1 MSKGISW
8 LSAFGLLLR
17 AAGRRA
23 RARVR
28 VQAQRGRQGSAATV
42 FGFTFVAALMFQVFV
57 ATAFV
62 WLVNTTSDMDL
73 ARDGRIV
80 VSAGLYATANA
91 LEEARRSGSDAE
103 ALARL
108 QGDLSRAFGY
118 EARALEREGEGD
130 AESIRVRLADRYEAA
145 GSGAFVARPHDG
157 FGHPVPRALAVL
169 TVLLAL
175 WWLSLV
181 LQGEGF
187 MQDAT
192 RRRHPMWEWYLGLPV
207 PQSAAFTA
215 EALSPIAANPF
226 LLVAPALLGI
236 LAGWH
241 AGSVWAGMCAVPVG
255 IPLVLAAALWAKALE
270 VLIMLRATVRNR
282 AAWFAVMA
290 GIGFVAMF
298 LPIVG
303 LQATGASRT
312 AIAAL
317 GPWLDRMPGAGAL
330 IDVDTPVGW
339 LRAMSTGILLGAAL
353 ALPAFLVMRFAA
365 ARGLESGFGATD
377 SPVDGAAFRTGGS
390 GWLGD
395 PLLHKEWLW
404 LKRDRGA
411 LVQLI
416 GVPLMLV
423 AVQAFNL
430 RNMLLTADLTW
441 NKLAGAIV
449 GMGAYMLFVT
459 GPRAL
464 SSEGPALTLTLSW
477 PRSLEDTLRMKVRLL
492 FAIVT
497 AMVYAC
503 LAVVAWMWPGEVWKI
518 LLVAL
523 VWPIF
528 GLSVAEKAVT
538 LIRTPS
544 HSGESEP
551 LSQSQMWV
559 AGLGNLTFAIGLFT
573 AQWPLAVAAVAMNW
587 VFAGALWQGFRERL
601 AYLFDPD
608 SLPAVRPPT
617 ILSSVIACVG
627 MMELGV
633 VISIPL
639 LLMGEGSLPFARVMG
654 YGLAAALVSLAVWRW
669 QRKQDVYLR
678 DILFFDGARPST
690 WVACVGGAALG
701 VLLGELGIG
710 YQMLLQGLHWPVV
723 TESLEQS
730 LRFFAEYPGMREAYA
745 IMAIGIAP
753 WVEEFIF
760 RGLMFR
766 AMLPQWG
773 LARSVLASSAFFA
786 VLHPPLAWPMVFCLG
801 ALNAFVFTRTRS
813 LLPCIVLHACYNAMV
828 IGLS

>member
-1 MSKGISW
+1 MSKGIGW
-8 LSAFGLLLR
+8 LSAVGLLLR

-23 RARVR
+23 RARTR
-28 VQAQRGRQGSAATV
+28 VQAQRGRQGSAGAV
-42 FGFTFVAALMFQVFV
+42 FGFALFAALMFQMFL

-62 WLVNTTSDMDL
+62 WLVNTTTDMDL

-108 QGDLSRAFGY
+108 QGDLTRAFGY
-118 EARALEREGEGD
+118 EARALERAGEGD

-145 GSGAFVARPHDG
+145 GSGAFVARSQDG
-157 FGHPVPRALAVL
+157 FSHPVPRGFAVL
-169 TVLLAL
+169 TVLLVS

-187 MQDAT
+187 TQDAT
-192 RRRHPMWEWYLGLPV
+192 RRRHPMWEWYQGLPI
-207 PQSAAFTA
+207 PQSAVFTA

-241 AGSVWAGMCAVPVG
+241 AGSVWVGMCAVPVG

-270 VLIMLRATVRNR
+270 VLVMLRATVRNR

-290 GIGFVAMF
+290 GIGFVAML

-303 LQATGASRT
+303 LQARGASRT

-330 IDVDTPVGW
+330 IAVDTPAGW
-339 LRAMSTGILLGAAL
+339 LHAMSTGILLGAVL

-365 ARGLESGFGATD
+365 ARGLETGFGGTD
-377 SPVDGAAFRTGGS
+377 SPVEGAAFRAERG

-416 GVPLMLV
+416 GVPLALV

-492 FAIVT
+492 FAVVT

-503 LAVVAWMWPGEVWKI
+503 LAVVAWMWPGEMWKI

-551 LSQSQMWV
+551 LSQSQMWI

-587 VFAGALWQGFRERL
+587 VFAGALWQGFRARL

-617 ILSSVIACVG
+617 ILSAVIACVG
-627 MMELGV
+627 MMELGA

-639 LLMGEGSLPFARVMG
+639 LMMGEGSLPFARVMG

-669 QRKQDVYLR
+669 QWKQDVYLR
-678 DILFFDGARPST
+678 DIVFLDDARPST

-710 YQMLLQGLHWPVV
+710 YQMLLQSLHWSVV
-723 TESLEQS
+723 TEPLEQS
-730 LRFFAEYPGMREAYA
+730 LRFFAEYPGMRKAYA